1 MTTNERKDFAAT
13 MHVDAAPETV
23 FPLLC
28 PVREYDW
35 IEQWQCTMVY
45 TRSGYAEPGCVFQ
58 TAFKNDAGGDEITDT
73 WVVCRHEPDRE
84 VAFVRN
90 NGHRTIL
97 YTITLEPDIRGTRM
111 TWKQQLTGL
120 TPEGND
126 MVRAATQAE
135 FTTLVASLE
144 IMLDHYCITGR
155 RLSADDV
162 RERLAG
168 AS

>member
-1 MTTNERKDFAAT
+1 MTTNERKNLVAT

-58 TAFKNDAGGDEITDT
+58 TAFKDGASGIELTDT

-97 YTITLEPDIRGTRM
+97 YTITLEPDIRGTRLI
-111 TWKQQLTGL
+111 WSQQLTGL

-126 MVRAATQAE
+126 MVRAATQAD

-144 IMLDHYCITGR
+144 IMLDHYCTTGQ
-155 RLSADDV
+155 RLSADEV
-162 RERLAG
+162 RKHLTG